1 MWSPGLISIEI
12 GRPVKFIILCLA
24 AVLAVTNHPLEIK
37 VTLPED
43 ATGKLYLVVY
53 NNKADFLGEKGEL
66 TVYELAE
73 LRDHPTIKI
82 DKVKEGTYAF
92 VAFIDEN
99 NNGVMDKNRLGI
111 PKEPIGF
118 SVSKMGLFGP
128 PSFKKASY
136 QIPGTKSG
144 ELVIERF

>member
-1 MWSPGLISIEI
+1 M
-12 GRPVKFIILCLA
+12 KFILLCLA
-24 AVLAVTNHPLEIK
+24 AVSAVTNYQLEIA
-37 VTLPED
+37 VTLPEN

-53 NNKADFLGEKGEL
+53 DNKADFLGEKGEL
-66 TVYELAE
+66 TVYDLAE
-73 LRDHPTIKI
+73 LRDDPTITI
-82 DKVKEGTYAF
+82 NQVKEGTYAF

-136 QIPGTKSG
+136 QIPGTKSV

>member
-1 MWSPGLISIEI
+1 M
-12 GRPVKFIILCLA
+12 KFILLCLA
-24 AVLAVTNHPLEIK
+24 AVLAVANYQLEIA
-37 VTLPED
+37 VTLPEN

-53 NNKADFLGEKGEL
+53 DNKSDFLGEKGEL
-66 TVYELAE
+66 TIYETAE
-73 LRDHPTIKI
+73 LRKNPSIKLNQ
-82 DKVKEGTYAF
+82 VKEGTYAF

-136 QIPGTKSG
+136 QIPGTKSV

>member
-1 MWSPGLISIEI
+1 M
-12 GRPVKFIILCLA
+12 KFIPLCLA
-24 AVLAVTNHPLEIK
+24 AVLAVTNYQLEIA
-37 VTLPED
+37 VTLPEN

-53 NNKADFLGEKGEL
+53 DNKADFLGEKGEL
-66 TVYELAE
+66 TIYETVE
-73 LRDHPTIKI
+73 LRENPTIKLNQ
-82 DKVKEGTYAF
+82 VKKGTYAF

-118 SVSKMGLFGP
+118 SASKMGLFGP

-136 QIPGTKSG
+136 QIPSTKSV

>member
-1 MWSPGLISIEI
+1 M
-12 GRPVKFIILCLA
+12 KFILLCLA
-24 AVLAVTNHPLEIK
+24 AVLAVTNYKLEIA
-37 VTLPED
+37 VTLPEN
-43 ATGKLYLVVY
+43 APGKLYLVVY
-53 NNKADFLGEKGEL
+53 DNKADFLGEKGEL
-66 TVYELAE
+66 TIYETAE
-73 LRDHPTIKI
+73 LRDHPRIKLNQ
-82 DKVKEGTYAF
+82 VKEGTYAF

-136 QIPGTKSG
+136 KIPGTKSV

>member
-1 MWSPGLISIEI
+1 MISIEI
-12 GRPVKFIILCLA
+12 GRSVKFILLYLA
-24 AVLAVTNHPLEIK
+24 SVLAVANHQLEIA
-37 VTLPED
+37 VTLPEN
-43 ATGKLYLVVY
+43 TSGKLYLVIY
-53 NNKADFLGEKGEL
+53 DNKGDFLGEKGEL
-66 TVYELAE
+66 SVYDLAE

-82 DKVKEGTYAF
+82 NQVKEGTYAF

-99 NNGVMDKNRLGI
+99 NNGIMDKNRLGI

-136 QIPGTKSG
+136 QIPGTKSV
-144 ELVIERF
+144 ELIIERF

>member
-1 MWSPGLISIEI
+1 
-12 GRPVKFIILCLA
+12 VKFILLCLA
-24 AVLAVTNHPLEIK
+24 AVLAITNYQLEIA
-37 VTLPED
+37 VTLPEN
-43 ATGKLYLVVY
+43 ATGKLYLVIY
-53 NNKADFLGEKGEL
+53 DNENDFLGEKGEL
-66 TVYELAE
+66 TVYDLAE
-73 LRDHPTIKI
+73 LREDPTIKI
-82 DKVKEGTYAF
+82 NQVKEGIYAF

-136 QIPGTKSG
+136 QIPGTKSV

>member
-1 MWSPGLISIEI
+1 LISIEI
-12 GRPVKFIILCLA
+12 GRSVKLILLYLA
-24 AVLAVTNHPLEIK
+24 SVLAVANHQLEIA
-37 VTLPED
+37 VTLPEN
-43 ATGKLYLVVY
+43 TSGKLYLVIY
-53 NNKADFLGEKGEL
+53 DNKDDFLGEKGEL
-66 TVYELAE
+66 SVYDLAE

-82 DKVKEGTYAF
+82 NQVKEGTYAF

-99 NNGVMDKNRLGI
+99 NNGIMDKNRLGI

-136 QIPGTKSG
+136 QIPGTKSV
-144 ELVIERF
+144 ELIIERF

>member
-1 MWSPGLISIEI
+1 M
-12 GRPVKFIILCLA
+12 KFIPLCLA
-24 AVLAVTNHPLEIK
+24 AVLAVTNYQLEIA
-37 VTLPED
+37 VTLPEN

-53 NNKADFLGEKGEL
+53 DNKADFLGEKGEL
-66 TVYELAE
+66 TIYETVE
-73 LRDHPTIKI
+73 LRENPTIKLNQ
-82 DKVKEGTYAF
+82 VKKGTYAF

-136 QIPGTKSG
+136 EIPGTKSV

>member
-1 MWSPGLISIEI
+1 M
-12 GRPVKFIILCLA
+12 KFILLYIA
-24 AVLAVTNHPLEIK
+24 SVLAITNYQLEIA

-43 ATGKLYLVVY
+43 VTGKLYLVVY
-53 NNKADFLGEKGEL
+53 DNKTDFLGEKGEL
-66 TVYELAE
+66 TIYETAE
-73 LRDHPTIKI
+73 LRKNPTIKFNQI
-82 DKVKEGTYAF
+82 KKGTYAF

-136 QIPGTKSG
+136 QIPGTKSV

>member
-1 MWSPGLISIEI
+1 M
-12 GRPVKFIILCLA
+12 KFILLCLA
-24 AVLAVTNHPLEIK
+24 AVLAITNYQLEIA
-37 VTLPED
+37 VTLPEN

-53 NNKADFLGEKGEL
+53 DNKADFLGEKGEL
-66 TVYELAE
+66 TIYETAE
-73 LRDHPTIKI
+73 LRKNPTIKI
-82 DKVKEGTYAF
+82 NQVKKGTYAF

-136 QIPGTKSG
+136 QIPGTKSV

>member
-1 MWSPGLISIEI
+1 M
-12 GRPVKFIILCLA
+12 KFILLSLA
-24 AVLAVTNHPLEIK
+24 AVLAITNYQLEIA

-43 ATGKLYLVVY
+43 VTGKLYLVVY
-53 NNKADFLGEKGEL
+53 DNKTDFLGEKGEL
-66 TVYELAE
+66 TIYETAE
-73 LRDHPTIKI
+73 LRKNPTIKLNQI
-82 DKVKEGTYAF
+82 KKGTYAF

-136 QIPGTKSG
+136 QIPGTKSV

>member
-1 MWSPGLISIEI
+1 
-12 GRPVKFIILCLA
+12 VKFILLCLA
-24 AVLAVTNHPLEIK
+24 AVLAITNYQLEIA
-37 VTLPED
+37 VTLPEN

-53 NNKADFLGEKGEL
+53 DNKTDFLGEKGEL
-66 TVYELAE
+66 TIYETAE
-73 LRDHPTIKI
+73 LRKNPTIKI
-82 DKVKEGTYAF
+82 NQVKKGTYAF

-136 QIPGTKSG
+136 QIPGTKSV

>member
-1 MWSPGLISIEI
+1 
-12 GRPVKFIILCLA
+12 VKFILLCLTS
-24 AVLAVTNHPLEIK
+24 VLAVVNYKLEIA

-43 ATGKLYLVVY
+43 VTGKLYLVVY
-53 NNKADFLGEKGEL
+53 DNKADFLGEKGEL
-66 TVYELAE
+66 TIYETAE
-73 LRDHPTIKI
+73 LRKNPKIKLNQ
-82 DKVKEGTYAF
+82 VKEGTYAF

-136 QIPGTKSG
+136 QIPGTKSV

>member
-1 MWSPGLISIEI
+1 M
-12 GRPVKFIILCLA
+12 KFILLCLA
-24 AVLAVTNHPLEIK
+24 SVLGVANHPLEIA
-37 VTLPED
+37 VTLPEN
-43 ATGKLYLVVY
+43 ATGKLHLVIY
-53 NNKADFLGEKGEL
+53 DNENDFLGEKGEL
-66 TVYELAE
+66 TVYDLAE
-73 LRDHPTIKI
+73 LRHDPTIKI
-82 DKVKEGTYAF
+82 NQIKEGIYAF

-99 NNGVMDKNRLGI
+99 NNGVMDKNRMGI

-136 QIPGTKSG
+136 QIPGTKSV

>member
-1 MWSPGLISIEI
+1 
-12 GRPVKFIILCLA
+12 VKFILLCLA
-24 AVLAVTNHPLEIK
+24 AVLAVANYQLEIA
-37 VTLPED
+37 VTLPEN

-53 NNKADFLGEKGEL
+53 DNKSDFLGEKGEL
-66 TVYELAE
+66 TIYETAE
-73 LRDHPTIKI
+73 LRKNPTIKLNQ
-82 DKVKEGTYAF
+82 VKEGTYAF

-136 QIPGTKSG
+136 QIPGTKSV

>member
-1 MWSPGLISIEI
+1 M
-12 GRPVKFIILCLA
+12 KFILLYLA
-24 AVLAVTNHPLEIK
+24 SVLAVANHQLEIA
-37 VTLPED
+37 VTLPEN
-43 ATGKLYLVVY
+43 TSGKLYLVIY
-53 NNKADFLGEKGEL
+53 DNKGDFLGEKGEL
-66 TVYELAE
+66 SVYDLAE

-82 DKVKEGTYAF
+82 NQVKEGTYAF

-99 NNGVMDKNRLGI
+99 NNGIMDKNRLGI

-136 QIPGTKSG
+136 QIPGTKSV
-144 ELVIERF
+144 ELIIERF